1 MKGTMNMLE
10 TKANKA
16 EAAPRRK
23 MAWIIAA
30 AISTAMI
37 AAMVTLLVLQAQTP
51 PDTSVRAGMGTLS
64 TSYELSYLPNTLYQK
79 PTPSDKEARLLAYVD
94 KLHLK
99 LDYSLVGFEGM
110 PADHTVSISA
120 RMIARASESS
130 KYIDPDFIVW
140 QKDYE
145 LLKPTEATSDGSTNS
160 LSEQADL
167 DIHKCIEFASGIYDT
182 TQESTINEIKL
193 IFSVTTLIH
202 GPVEDVTDNST
213 VELIIPMLD
222 NLLVVTGTP
231 KAEHPLQMRVAAPK
245 PYTPWLLLII
255 VSGGLALASAITA
268 WMLRRGKHLPDPET
282 MYVGTLTKTFKQ
294 YGERLVRLDKPLC
307 HDNLTIMPINGI
319 GEMVKIADEVSQPV
333 FYFKAEPSDEKKIE
347 FYVFDAGRVYY
358 HMICCITVE
367 GSESQTME

>member
-1 MKGTMNMLE
+1 MLE